1 MYNKG
6 TRGDDMLKFFD
17 CNSKVGYASIYE
29 NHITFNKE
37 LLKYFS
43 DAYRVRVGIDVEEK
57 KIFVFLIDK
66 DYALSGEINESSL
79 LRISLSKS
87 YARISSRALVE
98 YILKAFSINLQPNG
112 ALKLM
117 AQYDEKKKAIAI
129 FVGGEKVC
137 S

>member
-1 MYNKG
+1 MYNEG
-6 TRGDDMLKFFD
+6 ARGDDMLEFFD

-66 DYALSGEINESSL
+66 DYALSGEINGSSL
-79 LRISLSKS
+79 LKISLSKS

-129 FVGGEKVC
+129 FMGGEKVC

>member
-1 MYNKG
+1 MYNEG
-6 TRGDDMLKFFD
+6 TRGDDMLEFFD

-79 LRISLSKS
+79 LKISLSKS

-129 FVGGEKVC
+129 FMGGEKVC